1 MDSFSGFNSF
11 GNQSN
16 STNTVATLSKGF
28 QGGLVSGSQEIQNTL
43 SSSFVYD
50 VQYEIIHYRE
60 GEVLFKEGETPR
72 GLYLLKTGCVKL
84 VVNRTQN
91 RGRTTTPEYVTKLV
105 APGEMFGYKSL
116 VRGGAHKLHAVAIKP
131 TTVWLYP
138 KEAIFDALQAVS
150 PLLRNIIEQAVAD
163 IENFENTS
171 QLHYLASVQE
181 RIAHQ
186 MLVLADRFGTPVRDG
201 ISLNLKLT
209 RNEFAQ
215 LASTINESLS
225 RHLTE
230 FKNEGIIE
238 LNGKEIIIKN
248 KEALLKKSGNLH
260 S

>member
-1 MDSFSGFNSF
+1 MDSFYGH
-11 GNQSN
+11 
-16 STNTVATLSKGF
+16 TNPITTLSKGS
-28 QGGLVSGSQEIQNTL
+28 QGGLVSGAQEMQNNPIIK
-43 SSSFVYD
+43 SFVYD
-50 VQYEIIHYRE
+50 IQYEVIHYRE
-60 GEVLFKEGETPR
+60 GETLFKEGESPR
-72 GLYLLKTGCVKL
+72 GLYLLKTGCVKV
-84 VVNRTQN
+84 VVNRTQT

-105 APGEMFGYKSL
+105 SPGEMFGYKAL
-116 VRGGAHKLHAVAIKP
+116 VNNRAHKLHAVAIKP

-138 KEAIFDALQAVS
+138 KEAIFDSLQSAHPLLRHIVEQAVS
-150 PLLRNIIEQAVAD
+150 D
-163 IENFENTS
+163 IESYENIS

-186 MLVLADRFGTPVRDG
+186 MLSLAERFGTPVRDG

-238 LNGKEIIIKN
+238 LNGKEIIIKD
-248 KEALLKKSGNLH
+248 KEALLKKSGNLQ
-260 S
+260 